1 MFLHSHGYIHRDV
14 KCENLLLGQNGEV
27 KLGNCPVF
35 FASYLSVNKTDVT
48 NVTKPPPPLFFSIA
62 DFGLTANT
70 RHLNKE
76 RLGTS
81 KVGFS
86 VRCFVC

>member
-35 FASYLSVNKTDVT
+35 FASYLSGNKTEVT
-48 NVTKPPPPLFFSIA
+48 NVTKLPPFPIA

-81 KVGFS
+81 KVGFG